1 LKSSVFLEFAS
12 GFVLRQKSKH
22 LNTMVI
28 SIVLIFILS
37 SVMFVS
43 SSIKHTINS
52 SLNNQPDFV
61 ITPVQDGINQT
72 LDIDMVE
79 QISSIRGVVKVNARV
94 YGRYYFRIKGKS
106 FLIVGVDFFDEQNSK
121 LLQKL
126 IGDNSL
132 DEFFKQDNMIV
143 SSEVAKF
150 LKQHFF
156 DNSYTFKLPDGK
168 FKSVHIYKTI
178 PHNTNLIANDM
189 IVMPI
194 ELAQKI
200 LGLGEDEVTQI
211 SFDVPND
218 AEWQNIE
225 NKLYLKFYNINVTNK
240 KEIKSYYDDMFNYK
254 GGLFMVL
261 YLVSIV
267 TFMMILYQR
276 YSSINTNDS
285 KDIGILR
292 AIGWSIKDVL
302 KLKFFES
309 FWVVMSSFIIGVV
322 AAYVYVFMFDAPLL
336 IDIFIGMD
344 NLPLDIELTP
354 YIDMGMLVSLWL
366 LFVVPYISATIIPS
380 WKIATTSATEAMK

>member
-1 LKSSVFLEFAS
+1 
-12 GFVLRQKSKH
+12 
-22 LNTMVI
+22 MVI

-37 SVMFVS
+37 SVIFVS

-178 PHNTNLIANDM
+178 PRNTNLIANDM

-200 LGLGEDEVTQI
+200 LALKEDEVTQI

-276 YSSINTNDS
+276 YSSVNTNDS